1 MKAHIVYEDRWGAII
16 DYPDTDLLEIRWYDT
31 TSAMSADDFKRW
43 LSEFA
48 SHEERL
54 RRHAMLTDA
63 TSFLMDRANLDD
75 AWRDANIVP
84 RYNASGVRKF
94 AFHFPEGVPMIGQPP
109 AIEGSA
115 KYPTGY
121 FGRREDAL
129 AWLRS

>member
-1 MKAHIVYEDRWGAII
+1 MDARIMYEDRWGAII
-16 DYPDTDLLEIRWYDT
+16 DYKSDDRIEIRWFDT
-31 TSAMSADDFKRW
+31 TSAMTADEFKRW

-48 SHEERL
+48 GHEERL
-54 RRHAMLTDA
+54 RRSRSLTDA

-84 RYNASGVRKF
+84 RYNAAGVKKF

-109 AIEGSA
+109 APEGSA
-115 KYPTGY
+115 KFPTGY

-129 AWLRS
+129 AWLNS